1 MATLTFIYTC
11 VQHWPALSAAYA
23 FVAGDAALTGGEW
36 GGLTTASITRDI
48 HAILDSIIRDTDE
61 W

>member
-1 MATLTFIYTC
+1 M
-11 VQHWPALSAAYA
+11 
-23 FVAGDAALTGGEW
+23 LTGGEW
-36 GGLTTASITRDI
+36 GGLTIASITRDI